1 MGKAY
6 LLSALLLVAAPIAAD
21 SVAPEILHLAR
32 IQSKAKLGLSSIPA
46 YTCSEVMERSVRPSS
61 RVMFR
66 KSDELKFEVAEIGG
80 RELFSRPGEKEF
92 SELGIKEFS
101 TRGLIAT
108 GMFYQMAQT
117 VFGTP
122 YAHFRFAGRKRV
134 KGHRALQYDIS
145 ASPLFANY
153 RLNFNN
159 HEAHCGFRGAIWA
172 DETSFDL
179 IRMRIEA
186 TDVPSELQLY
196 AATTEINYARASL
209 DGNSY
214 LIPASAE
221 INTIFYSGAESRNE
235 IRFSKCHKY
244 GVESVVTFQ

>member
-1 MGKAY
+1 M
-6 LLSALLLVAAPIAAD
+6 
-21 SVAPEILHLAR
+21 
-32 IQSKAKLGLSSIPA
+32 
-46 YTCSEVMERSVRPSS
+46 
-61 RVMFR
+61 
-66 KSDELKFEVAEIGG
+66 
-80 RELFSRPGEKEF
+80 
-92 SELGIKEFS
+92 
-101 TRGLIAT
+101 AT
-108 GMFYQMAQT
+108 GMCYQMAQT

-122 YAHFRFAGRKRV
+122 YAHFQFAGRKRV
-134 KGHRALQYDIS
+134 KGRKALQYDIS

-186 TDVPSELQLY
+186 TDVPPELQLVE
-196 AATTEINYARASL
+196 ATTEIDYARASL

-221 INTIFYSGAESRNE
+221 INTMFFSGAESRNQ
-235 IRFSKCHKY
+235 ISFSHCRKY
-244 GVESVVTFQ
+244 GVESSVTFQ